1 MLLEVMPDLATFRD
15 AMQALSTDSSLNNK
29 YLESF
34 QHGKSHDKKA
44 LTTATAEVKAFGTYV
59 TQLNHHHGKF
69 LSKMHALRSMD
80 LSRKWITT
88 YV

>member
-34 QHGKSHDKKA
+34 QHGKSHNKKA

-59 TQLNHHHGKF
+59 TQPLPWKVPFKNACT
-69 LSKMHALRSMD
+69 S
-80 LSRKWITT
+80 
-88 YV
+88 

>member
-1 MLLEVMPDLATFRD
+1 MATFYHWRPFGIWATFQKWRLTMLLEVMPDLATFRD

-59 TQLNHHHGKF
+59 TQPPP
-69 LSKMHALRSMD
+69 
-80 LSRKWITT
+80 
-88 YV
+88 